1 MSDKRDPATD
11 QAAPVPN
18 EYPSMHDLVIR
29 DLSSRDLRWDLSIG
43 RARRIRDEVC
53 EDLAERKEFGLAK
66 YGTILQPFNNRDM
79 LRDLYDE
86 LLDASV
92 YARGRMVEAPED
104 GLEWPVL
111 AETYEYIVISLVR
124 VRRLMD
130 AARTLASV
138 DAFLA
143 DPSSGTRRTRPNRP
157 RYPIPS
163 EAELAEAQERMNR
176 KDT

>member
-1 MSDKRDPATD
+1 MSDTRDPATD

-18 EYPSMHDLVIR
+18 EHPSMHDLVVR

-53 EDLAERKEFGLAK
+53 DDLAARKAFGLAK
-66 YGTILQPFNNRDM
+66 YGTPLQPFNGRDM

-92 YARGRMVEAPED
+92 YARGRMCEVLED

-111 AETYEYIVISLVR
+111 AEVYETIVLDLVR
-124 VRRLMD
+124 VRRLLD
-130 AARTLASV
+130 TAGPYGHRTGPLAV
-138 DAFLA
+138 DASF
-143 DPSSGTRRTRPNRP
+143 PVE
-157 RYPIPS
+157 S
-163 EAELAEAQERMNR
+163 EAVLAEARRRLEDVKHLNR
-176 KDT
+176 